1 MHNLRETWIV
11 LGLHS
16 LQTSSDLLLNSLA
29 SSMSENYQKI
39 YVTNNYYLLKAK
51 TNMIKEYRV
60 SCYNITQLDK
70 KKE

>member
-1 MHNLRETWIV
+1 
-11 LGLHS
+11 
-16 LQTSSDLLLNSLA
+16 
-29 SSMSENYQKI
+29 MSEDYQKI
-39 YVTNNYYLLKAK
+39 YVTNNYYLLEAK